1 MTMKLLS
8 SFSHILFGGAFFLM
22 FFAGGCRKY
31 DQDGSLLHLRTPEA
45 RLIGTWNSARVQQIG
60 GDSDTLVTELLSGN
74 NLRLVADFRR
84 DQTVSIENLEA
95 DLRYEGTWD
104 FNADKTI
111 LHLDLVYDRT
121 LGPFYRDASGTDY
134 AATYEQY
141 RDLLATS
148 GLYFFETGTLIDVT
162 EVVMGHVVTLSKSGV
177 AYTYLGGAPF
187 FDHIIGDDVTADMLG
202 FINGFITDGL
212 LGSDTAYESIVAL
225 MWSEYG
231 IELGYNTTPPALT
244 GSSDP
249 NLPSVLAD
257 LLGLQVTPFHGSLTA
272 TEDVLRYIL
281 DNTGLA
287 LTQVYEGDVRHID
300 VYWKVLELERD
311 DLQAYQ
317 FREFNVDN
325 VYDFSYLLRF
335 EKED

>member
-1 MTMKLLS
+1 MTMNFLQS
-8 SFSHILFGGAFFLM
+8 YARIPIGGAMMLM
-22 FFAGGCRKY
+22 LLATGCRKY

-84 DQTVSIENLEA
+84 DQTLTIENLEA
-95 DLRYEGTWD
+95 NLLYEGTWE

-111 LHLDLVYDRT
+111 LHLDLTYDRT
-121 LGPFYRDASGTDY
+121 LGPYYRDASGTDY
-134 AATYEQY
+134 ASTFEQY
-141 RDLLATS
+141 QSLLAAS
-148 GLYFFETGTLIDVT
+148 NLYFFETGSLVDVT
-162 EVVMGHVVTLSKSGV
+162 DMVLGHVEVLSKTGV
-177 AYTYLGGAPF
+177 LFTYLGGAPF
-187 FDHIIGDDVTADMLG
+187 FDYNIGDNVTAYMDSFISG
-202 FINGFITDGL
+202 FIADGL
-212 LGSDTAYESIVAL
+212 LGSEEDYEAIVAL

-244 GSSDP
+244 GPSDP

-257 LLGLQVTPFHGSLTA
+257 LFGLQVTPFNGSLTA

-281 DNTGLA
+281 DNTGLS
-287 LTQVYEGDVRHID
+287 LTEVYEGDVRQID
-300 VYWKVLELERD
+300 VYWKILELERD